1 MNPCKNI
8 GMKQFRGGGLIC
20 LLMLALIAPA
30 FSLAASNTV
39 IPEKT
44 QITIQLNKKLSTK
57 VNSEGDTFTAVVTTA
72 IFLGERMVIPKG
84 SEVTGSISR
93 ILRPG
98 RFKGRAVMNVL
109 FQSIKIPGHG
119 ELPIVATLV
128 GVDADVS
135 GGVRSEGTVEGE
147 GSEASDIG
155 KIVVPS
161 LAGAGIGTLAGGG
174 KGAAIGTG
182 VGAAIGLASVFATRG
197 KDIEI
202 PRGSTMSI
210 SLDNALVIP
219 ADEESDAAKN
229 R

>member
-1 MNPCKNI
+1 MHPCKNI
-8 GMKQFRGGGLIC
+8 KMRQFRSVGLIC
-20 LLMLALIAPA
+20 LLMLACLAPI
-30 FSLAASNTV
+30 SSPAASNTV

-72 IFLGERMVIPKG
+72 IFLGDRMVIPKG

-128 GVDADVS
+128 GVDADVN

-147 GSEASDIG
+147 GSEASDLG
-155 KIVVPS
+155 KIVVPG
-161 LAGAGIGTLAGGG
+161 LAGAGIGGIAGGG
-174 KGAAIGTG
+174 KGAAIGSG
-182 VGAAIGLASVFATRG
+182 VGAVIGLASVLATRG

-210 SLDNALVIP
+210 SLDRSLVIP
-219 ADEESDAAKN
+219 FEEENDSAKN

>member
-1 MNPCKNI
+1 
-8 GMKQFRGGGLIC
+8 MKQFRGVRLIC
-20 LLMLALIAPA
+20 LLMLAFLAPT

-44 QITIQLNKKLSTK
+44 QITIQLNKKLSTQ
-57 VNSEGDTFTAVVTTA
+57 VNNEGDTFTAVVTTA
-72 IFLGERMVIPKG
+72 VFLGDRMVIPKG

-128 GVDADVS
+128 GVDADVK

-147 GSEASDIG
+147 GSQASDVG
-155 KIVVPS
+155 KILVPS
-161 LAGAGIGTLAGGG
+161 LAGAGIGSLAGGG
-174 KGAAIGTG
+174 KGAAIGSG
-182 VGAAIGLASVFATRG
+182 VGAAIGLGRVFATRG

-210 SLDNALVIP
+210 SLDTPLIIP
-219 ADEESDAAKN
+219 AEEEADAAKN